1 MALLDDLRDALDD
14 VPEPVI
20 RERLGGDGLVSQF
33 IPATVENAKRVIV
46 TSPAFTVFVDGL
58 VVPADAGGGNT
69 NHRIIND
76 RVLEFDAFH
85 GPPTKITLFTYW
97 HTAFP
102 DNQLTGFLNRV
113 GNSVLKAEIL
123 ALYALATQDARFFAK
138 TGVRLQEDKNGQAK
152 KFMDL
157 AESKMKLAKE
167 LGIKDEAKRTS
178 GLADVDV
185 ETKITDTG
193 LDITRFIR
201 ENDPEGLF
209 FLDV

>member
-33 IPATVENAKRVIV
+33 IPSTVENRGRVISL
-46 TSPAFTVFVDGL
+46 SPAPTVFVDD
-58 VVPADAGGGNT
+58 VIVPETVGPDT
-69 NHRIIND
+69 NWRIIND

-85 GPPTKITLFTYW
+85 GNPSKLANFTYW

-102 DNQLTGFLNRV
+102 DSQLTGFLNRV
-113 GNSVLKAEIL
+113 GSSVLKAEIL
-123 ALYALATQDARFFAK
+123 ALYALATSDARFFAK

-157 AESKMKLAKE
+157 AESKMKLAKQ

-185 ETKITDTG
+185 ETKLTDTG
-193 LDITRFIR
+193 LDLTRFIR